1 MSDRQCTMRALRVCA
16 VGCVLMVGLALAL
29 MPVWVGAAESPPIKI
44 NEFSS
49 YESSGDWVEL
59 YNPSDAGVCLE
70 GWSLWDT
77 GSTPIKTLS
86 AVDVI
91 SAQGWLQVSAG
102 NRLNRDGDTIILKD
116 AAGVE
121 VDRVVY
127 GGAAGNAPVPGSG
140 ESSGRCP
147 NGRDIDSDGA
157 DFRLFDSPTPA
168 AMNICDTDGDGV
180 PDYLDNCPDVPNP
193 GQADADG
200 DGIGD
205 ACDADPTPP
214 VPVMT
219 TVAMVGAG
227 VLGLGAFVALRRI
240 RTARSR

>member
-1 MSDRQCTMRALRVCA
+1 MSDRECRIRVLRVYA

-49 YESSGDWVEL
+49 YGSSGDWVEL
-59 YNPSDAGVCLE
+59 YNPSSAGVCLE
-70 GWSLWDT
+70 GWTLWDT

-86 AVDVI
+86 AADVI
-91 SAQGWLQVSAG
+91 PGQGWLQVSAG
-102 NRLNRDGDTIILKD
+102 NRLNQAGDTIILKD

-127 GGAAGNAPVPGSG
+127 GGGVGNAPVPGSG

-147 NGRDIDSDGA
+147 NGRDTDTDSA
-157 DFRLFDSPTPA
+157 DFRLFGSPTPA
-168 AMNICDTDGDGV
+168 AMNLCDTDGDGV
-180 PDYLDNCPDVPNP
+180 PDHLDNCPDAPNP
-193 GQADADG
+193 DQADADG

-214 VPVMT
+214 VPVMS

-227 VLGLGAFVALRRI
+227 VLGLGAFVIFRRKSA
-240 RTARSR
+240 ARSG